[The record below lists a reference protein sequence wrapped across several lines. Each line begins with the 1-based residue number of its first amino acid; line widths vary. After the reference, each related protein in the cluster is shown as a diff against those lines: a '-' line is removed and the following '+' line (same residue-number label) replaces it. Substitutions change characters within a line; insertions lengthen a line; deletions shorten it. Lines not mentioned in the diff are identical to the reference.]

1 MPAPTANPTLSF
13 ELAPPRLGLAAG
25 SPAATKFWTTA
36 RRLMEFHPDF
46 ISITYGAGGSSR
58 DAGHHVLNALVR
70 DLPVVPIAHLTCVGA
85 SREDVSGV
93 IADFLNSGVR
103 SFLALRG
110 DPPQDQPDWQ
120 PEPGGLASAV
130 DLIRLLREIDD
141 QHRANDPGQALRE
154 AVHPLSIGVATFPTG
169 NAHSGTNRRQEIA
182 RLAEKEAASADF
194 AVTQL
199 FFDADDYLEFLAE
212 ARAAGI
218 TLPIVP
224 GLIPVT
230 SASQLTKLATLTGT
244 PPPPQF
250 AERLHR
256 YHRPADQYAYGIWHM
271 ADVASRVLAA
281 GAPGLHVYT
290 FNKAAPVADFLRAV
304 DHRGLQRRLAKT
316 WPPEL

>member
-1 MPAPTANPTLSF
+1 MDRPTANPTLSF
-13 ELAPPRLGLAAG
+13 ELAPPRRGLGSG
-25 SPAATKFWTTA
+25 NPAATRFWATA

-58 DAGHHVLNALVR
+58 DTGRQVLDALVR

-85 SREDVSGV
+85 SREDVSTV
-93 IADFLNSGVR
+93 IGEFLDSGVR

-110 DPPQDQPDWQ
+110 DPPHDQPNWQ

-130 DLIRLLREIDD
+130 ELIHLLREIDE
-141 QHRANDPGQALRE
+141 QHRASDPSQALRE
-154 AVHPLSIGVATFPTG
+154 AVHPLSIGVATFPNG

-182 RLAEKEAASADF
+182 RLADKEAASANF

-199 FFDADDYLEFLAE
+199 FFDADDYLEFLADV
-212 ARAAGI
+212 RQAGVQ
-218 TLPIVP
+218 LPIVP

-230 SASQLTKLATLTGT
+230 SINQLHKLTALTGT
-244 PPPPQF
+244 QPPKRF
-250 AERLHR
+250 ADRLR
-256 YHRPADQYAYGIWHM
+256 SYHRPADQYTYGIWYM
-271 ADVASRVLAA
+271 ANVASQVLAA

-290 FNKAAPVADFLRAV
+290 FNKATPVADFLRAV
-304 DHRGLQRRLAKT
+304 DHRGLQKRLAKA